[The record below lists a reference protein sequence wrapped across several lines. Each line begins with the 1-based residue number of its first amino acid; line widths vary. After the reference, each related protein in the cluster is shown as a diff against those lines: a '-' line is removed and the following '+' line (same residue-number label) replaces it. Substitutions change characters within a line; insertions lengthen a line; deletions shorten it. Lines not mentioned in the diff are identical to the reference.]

1 MDFFIIEKDLIE
13 VRILE
18 VMFWILIKIQEI
30 DCRMEE
36 SKLIEL
42 I

>member
-18 VMFWILIKIQEI
+18 VMFWILIKIKEI